1 MELWLSSEE
10 IDRIC
15 TSSSILAR
23 TWSESD
29 DEFTPPRRSGTCN
42 FEQTVEHQ
50 DARLVYERNP
60 MLQAYDIR
68 KHRLTSPIRPIGSH
82 SEPRL

>member
-1 MELWLSSEE
+1 MELWLPSEE

-23 TWSESD
+23 TWPESD

-50 DARLVYERNP
+50 DARLVYE
-60 MLQAYDIR
+60 
-68 KHRLTSPIRPIGSH
+68 
-82 SEPRL
+82 